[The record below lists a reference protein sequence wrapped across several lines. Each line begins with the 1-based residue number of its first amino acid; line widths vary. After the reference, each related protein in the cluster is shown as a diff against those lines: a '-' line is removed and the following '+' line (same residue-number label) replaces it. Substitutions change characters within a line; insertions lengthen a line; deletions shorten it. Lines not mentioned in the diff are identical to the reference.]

1 MFILAFTESFGMFF
15 WPSIIIFPEVFWNFT
30 WNFTKNNPSVA
41 IFQEILGNVLD
52 RLLSNISLLLCRTL
66 SVVPSDRP

>member
-15 WPSIIIFPEVFWNFT
+15 WPSIIIFPKVFWNFT

-41 IFQEILGNVLD
+41 IFQEILGNVLG
-52 RLLSNISLLLCRTL
+52 RLL
-66 SVVPSDRP
+66 